1 MIGSILK
8 EWKFLTLLGVLLYGV
23 ASINARFEELI
34 EELSSVESTL
44 SQLEIE
50 ANSVTLELRD
60 IASELSRLISALSL
74 R

>member
-1 MIGSILK
+1 MEISY
-8 EWKFLTLLGVLLYGV
+8 FTGVLLYGV